1 MIFFIIIVFISQIVL
16 LTNIVVWIITT
27 DKKVCILSE
36 EIANNNVHLEKRLKA
51 IKQITEDLHQIFPY
65 LMKKF
70 IRKRN
75 NLIVRTLNE
84 LLQGTVLFFF
94 KPKYKKF
101 LLGLKVGI
109 GAIKDLSKR

>member
-1 MIFFIIIVFISQIVL
+1 
-16 LTNIVVWIITT
+16 
-27 DKKVCILSE
+27 
-36 EIANNNVHLEKRLKA
+36 
-51 IKQITEDLHQIFPY
+51 
-65 LMKKF
+65 MKKF

-75 NLIVRTLNE
+75 NVIVRTLNE
-84 LLQGTVLFFF
+84 LLQGTVLLFF